1 MNEAR
6 VHALAKDRQIEFTK
20 KMLKRILRQ
29 QIDLNDLLLMLSKAE
44 IKNENVLSYPDFNY
58 QMSVTGKGQDHD
70 VIITQTA
77 DGRAIRIVG
86 FVNRKNNLSTTKRA
100 KE

>member
-20 KMLKRILRQ
+20 KMLKQILRQ
-29 QIDLNDLLLMLSKAE
+29 QIDLDGLLLMLSNAE
-44 IKNENVLSYPDFNY
+44 LKNENVLSYPDFNY
-58 QMSVTGKGQDHD
+58 QMGLVGKGQDRD
-70 VIITQTA
+70 IIITQTA

-86 FVNRKNNLSTTKRA
+86 FVHRKNNLSMT
-100 KE
+100 